1 METLGKILV
10 PIDVNTDCKEQMS
23 SAIKIA
29 TAYKSGVILMY
40 VIPDQQLREDIKL
53 IIEKSATE
61 LLNKAKDS
69 FAAEGIEVVEA
80 TIKFGNIVETIV
92 QKANAKEVNLLL
104 IGENEAHKRAK
115 YKLSAK
121 SEQIIRAS
129 EVPVYLTGQ
138 KSKNTISNVLCPIDF
153 SEPSKRA
160 LHSAIL
166 LAKKFNATLTILN
179 IYESLDYISYRINI
193 DLEAEN
199 NSRLERAQKEIEAFL
214 KEFDLEG
221 VNHTIKIESGEAN
234 EKILK
239 AIEEQNIDLLLMGTN
254 GRTGLN
260 GLIMGSV
267 TQKVIREIP
276 CSFITVKKINVI
288 GVNKVSYV

>member
-10 PIDVNTDCKEQMS
+10 PIDVNTDCKEQIS

-29 TAYKSGVILMY
+29 KAYKSGVILMY
-40 VIPDQQLREDIKL
+40 VISDQQLKEDIKL
-53 IIEKSATE
+53 IIEKSASE

-69 FAAEGIEVVEA
+69 FEAEGIEVAEA
-80 TIKFGNIVETIV
+80 IIKCGNIVEIIA
-92 QKANAKEVNLLL
+92 QKANANEVNLIV

-115 YKLSAK
+115 YRLSAK

-138 KSKNTISNVLCPIDF
+138 KSKTTMTNILCPVDF

-160 LHSAIL
+160 LSSAIL
-166 LAKKFNATLTILN
+166 LAKKFNANLTILN
-179 IYESLDYISYRINI
+179 IFESIEYISYRINI
-193 DLEAEN
+193 DIEAEN
-199 NSRLERAQKEIEAFL
+199 NIRLERAQKEMEAFM

-221 VNHTIKIESGEAN
+221 VNHTIQIESGEAN

-239 AIEEQNIDLLLMGTN
+239 MIEDQNIDLLLMGTN
-254 GRTGLN
+254 GRTGLS

-276 CSFITVKKINVI
+276 CSFITVKKIKVI
-288 GVNKVSYV
+288 GVSKVSYV